1 MLPIYVALHKKSTK
15 ILHCN
20 IGAPRAQ
27 SLPINDHHY
36 AQFGRHLNKLA
47 TARR

>member
-20 IGAPRAQ
+20 ITATAPRAITRNVTTIMPN
-27 SLPINDHHY
+27 SADTLTN
-36 AQFGRHLNKLA
+36 
-47 TARR
+47 